1 MTNLQAWLTLVA
13 LVSPFIVA
21 LINRPTWT
29 RTTKRFVMLGVSVV
43 IAFVTGWLQGSFDE
57 FSFSSIFVYLLS
69 FVGAVQAVYAALEAL
84 PPTNKILDKAEMAF
98 TKKSLP
104 QVVQAKA
111 DVNTAAVEEFKDNVA

>member
-13 LVSPFIVA
+13 LVSPFVVA
-21 LINRPTWT
+21 LINRPTWS
-29 RTTKRFVMLGVSVV
+29 RTTKRFVMLGVSVL

-57 FSFSSIFVYLLS
+57 FSLSSVFVYLLS

>member
-21 LINRPTWT
+21 LINRPTWS
-29 RTTKRFVMLGVSVV
+29 RTTKRFVMLGVSVL

-57 FSFSSIFVYLLS
+57 FSLSSVFVYLLS